1 MGHDNRLSRLWFAAK
16 AIPLLI
22 GMFWLS
28 VDGMAQNDC
37 KQIQTMARSSPNA
50 GQPIVV
56 SMMELRSNA
65 AMYYGKTVT
74 VDGELHRMFTDNV
87 FTIEGG
93 DFGHDFDVLIVSTAP
108 KADVLTPLEGSLEP
122 DKDVRVTGVVVPYDR
137 GKLECAYGPLNVE
150 SHEGSSFTK
159 SPVLIID
166 RGGSTAAPAHRGRH
180 KPSGNPSK
188 SDTGKF
194 GSVPSEP
201 HPQYNK

>member
-1 MGHDNRLSRLWFAAK
+1 MRHKNSRLSRLWFAAK
-16 AIPLLI
+16 VVPLLI

-28 VDGMAQNDC
+28 VDGMAQNNC
-37 KQIQTMARSSPNA
+37 NQIQTMARSSPNA
-50 GQPIVV
+50 DQPIVV

-74 VDGELHRMFTDNV
+74 VDGELHRMFTDKV

-122 DKDVRVTGVVVPYDR
+122 DKDVRVTGVVAPYDR
-137 GKLECAYGPLNVE
+137 GGLECAYGPLNVE

-166 RGGSTAAPAHRGRH
+166 RGPAAAPAHRGGRH
-180 KPSGNPSK
+180 KPSGKPSK
-188 SDTGKF
+188 SAKSD
-194 GSVPSEP
+194 SVPSES